1 MVVVP
6 RRLDV
11 AMRLSNSKEPWT
23 GGGCVGA
30 HGVSRPRA
38 QSLHFG
44 TAPGPTHDC
53 EAFDTVRS
61 SAHDGLLA
69 CWEWCAEWG
78 DDIDDEALWSPVNP
92 AVATG
97 RVPMQAVL
105 DNRAVQPRLSS
116 RPATRCPRFTGVL
129 IAGSTRNLP
138 QRCWQWRHPAR
149 ARA

>member
-69 CWEWCAEWG
+69 RWEWCAEWG

-105 DNRAVQPRLSS
+105 DDLRCAAPGSAVGPPPDDR
-116 RPATRCPRFTGVL
+116 V
-129 IAGSTRNLP
+129 
-138 QRCWQWRHPAR
+138 
-149 ARA
+149 